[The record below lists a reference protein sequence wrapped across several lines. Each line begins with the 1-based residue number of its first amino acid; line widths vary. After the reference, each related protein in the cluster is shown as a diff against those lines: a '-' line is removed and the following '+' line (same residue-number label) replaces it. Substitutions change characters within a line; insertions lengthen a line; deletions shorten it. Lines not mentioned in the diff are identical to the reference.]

1 MGKLGSE
8 DIMNKLVFLATATL
22 ILLSPGL
29 IVSQAFAS
37 HVDGYAFPLSHAVS
51 PASTTVVG
59 LVPSQIRHFYG
70 FDLLTCES
78 SNTCGSG
85 QTVAIV
91 DAFNDPNIQSDL
103 NTFDGQFGLPT
114 CTTSNG
120 CFTIATPQGAPRT
133 DRGWA
138 LEISLDVE
146 WAHAIAPGAKILL
159 VEAVT
164 NSFANLFGAVD
175 FAASQSGVHQV
186 SMSWG
191 GSEFSTESS
200 DDSHFQVSG
209 VTFFASSGDSGN
221 GIIYPSASPNVVSVG
236 GTTLNLDSSGN
247 LVSETAWSGSGGGIS
262 KYESEPTYQSNF
274 PIPNTGGLRGN
285 PDVSYDADPSSGV
298 AVYDSLGDQGLK
310 GWIQVGGTSAGS
322 PQWAALN
329 AIANAGRTSPLSSTS
344 TTTPTNVAI
353 YNIAKTAYSTN
364 FRDITSGTNGSC
376 GSICTAG
383 PGYDFVTGLGSPLA
397 NALVPSLETA

>member
-1 MGKLGSE
+1 
-8 DIMNKLVFLATATL
+8 MNKLVFLATATL

-37 HVDGYAFPLSHAVS
+37 HVDGYAFPLSHVVS
-51 PASTTVVG
+51 PASATVVG
-59 LVPSQIRHFYG
+59 LTPTQIRHFYG
-70 FDLLTCES
+70 FDSLACES

-91 DAFNDPNIQSDL
+91 DAFNDPNIQNDL
-103 NTFDGQFGLPT
+103 NTFDTQFGLPT

-175 FAASQSGVHQV
+175 YASAHANQV

-191 GSEFSTESS
+191 GSEFSSEASN
-200 DDSHFQVSG
+200 DFHFQVSG
-209 VTFFASSGDSGN
+209 VTFFASSGDSGH
-221 GIIYPSASPNVVSVG
+221 GLIYPSASPLVVSVG
-236 GTTLNLDSSGN
+236 GTTLNIDRFGN

-262 KYESEPTYQSNF
+262 KYESEPAYQSNY

-285 PDVSYDADPSSGV
+285 PDVSYDADPNSGV
-298 AVYDSLGDQGLK
+298 AVFDSLGDQGF
-310 GWIQVGGTSAGS
+310 
-322 PQWAALN
+322 
-329 AIANAGRTSPLSSTS
+329 
-344 TTTPTNVAI
+344 
-353 YNIAKTAYSTN
+353 
-364 FRDITSGTNGSC
+364 FRH
-376 GSICTAG
+376 
-383 PGYDFVTGLGSPLA
+383 
-397 NALVPSLETA
+397 

>member
-1 MGKLGSE
+1 
-8 DIMNKLVFLATATL
+8 MNKLVFLATATL

-37 HVDGYAFPLSHAVS
+37 HVDGYAFPFSRAVS

-59 LVPSQIRHFYG
+59 LIPSQIRHFYG
-70 FDLLTCES
+70 FDSLSCES

-85 QTVAIV
+85 QTIGIV
-91 DAFNDPNIQSDL
+91 DAFFDPNIENDL
-103 NTFDGQFGLPT
+103 NTFDTQFGLPT

-120 CFTIATPQGAPRT
+120 CFTVATPQGIQHT

-138 LEISLDVE
+138 LEVSLDVE

-159 VEAVT
+159 VESAT

-175 FAASQSGVHQV
+175 YASARANQV

-191 GSEFSTESS
+191 GSEFSSEASN
-200 DDSHFQVSG
+200 DFHFQVTG
-209 VTFFASSGDSGN
+209 VTFFASSGDSGH
-221 GIIYPSASPNVVSVG
+221 GIIYPSASPFVVSVG
-236 GTTLNLDSSGN
+236 GTTLNLDRFGN
-247 LVSETAWSGSGGGIS
+247 FVSETAWSGSGGGIS
-262 KYESEPTYQSNF
+262 AFEKEPAYQTNF
-274 PIPNTGGLRGN
+274 PIPSTGGFRGN

-298 AVYDSLGDQGLK
+298 AVFDSLGDQGFK
-310 GWIQVGGTSAGS
+310 DWIQVGGTSVGS
-322 PQWAALN
+322 PNWAALN

-344 TTTPTNVAI
+344 TTTPTNAAI
-353 YNIAKTAYSTN
+353 YHIASTAYSTN

-376 GSICTAG
+376 GTLCTAST
-383 PGYDFVTGLGSPLA
+383 GYDFVTGLGSPLA
-397 NALVPSLETA
+397 NALVPSLRKA

>member
-1 MGKLGSE
+1 L
-8 DIMNKLVFLATATL
+8 NKLVFLATATL

-29 IVSQAFAS
+29 TIPQTIAS
-37 HVDGYAFPLSHAVS
+37 TVGFAFPFSHTVS
-51 PASTTVVG
+51 PASSTVVG
-59 LVPSQIRHFYG
+59 LTPTQIRHAYG
-70 FDLLTCES
+70 FDSLACES
-78 SNTCGSG
+78 ANTCGSG
-85 QTVAIV
+85 QTIGIV

-103 NTFDGQFGLPT
+103 NTFDNQFGLPT

-146 WAHAIAPGAKILL
+146 WAHAIAPGANILL

-175 FAASQSGVHQV
+175 YASARAHQV

-191 GSEFSTESS
+191 GSEFSSETSS
-200 DDSHFQVSG
+200 DSHFQVSG
-209 VTFFASSGDSGN
+209 VTFFASSGDGGH
-221 GIIYPSASPNVVSVG
+221 GIIYPSASPLVVSVG
-236 GTTLNLDSSGN
+236 GTTLTLGSGGN
-247 LVSETAWSGSGGGIS
+247 VVSETAWSGSGGGIS
-262 KYESEPTYQSNF
+262 AFESEPSYQSNY
-274 PIPNTGGLRGN
+274 PIPSTGGLRGN
-285 PDVSYDADPSSGV
+285 PDVSYDADPASGV
-298 AVYDSLGDQGLK
+298 AVFDSLGDQGLK
-310 GWIQVGGTSAGS
+310 NWIQVGGTSAGS
-322 PQWAALN
+322 PQWAALA

-344 TTTPTNVAI
+344 STTPTNVAI

-376 GSICTAG
+376 GSLCTAG
-383 PGYDFVTGLGSPLA
+383 PNYDFVTGLGSPLA
-397 NALVPSLETA
+397 NAIVPSLQKS

>member
-1 MGKLGSE
+1 
-8 DIMNKLVFLATATL
+8 MNKLVFLATATL

-29 IVSQAFAS
+29 TIPQTIAS
-37 HVDGYAFPLSHAVS
+37 TVGFAFPFSHTVS
-51 PASTTVVG
+51 PASATVVG
-59 LVPSQIRHFYG
+59 LTPSQIRHFYG
-70 FDLLTCES
+70 FDSLACES
-78 SNTCGSG
+78 ANTCGAG
-85 QTVAIV
+85 QTIGIV
-91 DAFNDPNIQSDL
+91 DAFSDPNIQSDL
-103 NTFDGQFGLPT
+103 NTFDSQFGLPT

-175 FAASQSGVHQV
+175 YASARAHQV

-191 GSEFSTESS
+191 GSEFSSETS
-200 DDSHFQVSG
+200 DDSHFQVTG
-209 VTFFASSGDSGN
+209 VTFFASSGDSGH
-221 GIIYPSASPNVVSVG
+221 GIIYPSASPLVVSVG
-236 GTTLNLDSSGN
+236 GTTLNLDRFGN
-247 LVSETAWSGSGGGIS
+247 LASETAWSGSGGGIS
-262 KYESEPTYQSNF
+262 AFESEPSYQSNY
-274 PIPNTGGLRGN
+274 PIPSTGGLRGN

-298 AVYDSLGDQGLK
+298 AVFDSLGDQGFK
-310 GWIQVGGTSAGS
+310 NWIQVGGTSAGS
-322 PQWAALN
+322 PQWAALA

-344 TTTPTNVAI
+344 TTTPTNVAV

-376 GSICTAG
+376 GSLCTAG
-383 PGYDFVTGLGSPLA
+383 PNYDFVTGLGSPLA
-397 NALVPSLETA
+397 NALVPSLQKS

>member
-1 MGKLGSE
+1 
-8 DIMNKLVFLATATL
+8 MNKLVFLATATL

-29 IVSQAFAS
+29 IIPQALAS
-37 HVDGYAFPLSHAVS
+37 HVDGYAFPLNRIVS
-51 PASTTVVG
+51 PSSATVVG
-59 LVPSQIRHFYG
+59 LTPSQIRHAYG
-70 FDLLTCES
+70 FDLLSCSS

-103 NTFDGQFGLPT
+103 NTFDGQFALPT

-146 WAHAIAPGAKILL
+146 WAHAIAPGANILL

-164 NSFANLFGAVD
+164 NSFANLVGAVD
-175 FAASQSGVHQV
+175 YASAHANQV

-191 GSEFSTESS
+191 GGEFSSEASN
-200 DDSHFQVSG
+200 DFHFQVSG
-209 VTFFASSGDSGN
+209 VTFFASSGDSGH
-221 GIIYPSASPNVVSVG
+221 GLIYPSASSFVVSVG
-236 GTTLNLDSSGN
+236 GTTLTLGSGGN
-247 LVSETAWSGSGGGIS
+247 VVSETAWSGSGGGIS
-262 KYESEPTYQSNF
+262 AFENEPAYQTNY

-285 PDVSYDADPSSGV
+285 PDVSYDADPASGV
-298 AVYDSLGDQGLK
+298 AVFDSLGDQGFK
-310 GWIQVGGTSAGS
+310 NWIQVGGTSAGS

-329 AIANAGRTSPLSSTS
+329 AIANAGRASPLSSTS

-376 GSICTAG
+376 GSLCTAG
-383 PGYDFVTGLGSPLA
+383 TNYDFVTGLGSPLA
-397 NALVPSLETA
+397 NAIVPSLQKA